1 MILLLLTLLT
11 AQTSPPS
18 PYRSLD
24 QANLLDCQVTDDEC
38 LGHEFA
44 LRKDADQ
51 VVRRASDV
59 DLGCQNGDRSC
70 LSAAWKRVDD
80 DNFSRLQAIVS
91 ARGWPPLKGEAAQG
105 AWLIAQHANPSPGTA
120 SRAFRDLVLPMVLK

>member
-44 LRKDADQ
+44 QGCGSGGSQGIGCR
-51 VVRRASDV
+51 
-59 DLGCQNGDRSC
+59 LGLPEWRSI
-70 LSAAWKRVDD
+70 L
-80 DNFSRLQAIVS
+80 
-91 ARGWPPLKGEAAQG
+91 PLCSVET
-105 AWLIAQHANPSPGTA
+105 S
-120 SRAFRDLVLPMVLK
+120 